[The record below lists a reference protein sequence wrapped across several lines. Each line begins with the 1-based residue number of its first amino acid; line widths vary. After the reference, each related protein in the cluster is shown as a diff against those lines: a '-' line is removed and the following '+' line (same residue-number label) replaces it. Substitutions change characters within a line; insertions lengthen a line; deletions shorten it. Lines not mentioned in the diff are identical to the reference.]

1 MRETFEQIY
10 EMDLW
15 GGGSGEGSFPV
26 HTRGYVRFLEAFIR
40 RNRIRS
46 VVDLGCGDWQFSRF
60 VDWQGAR
67 YDGFDIVPKVVE
79 RNQREF
85 SSETVNFHL
94 FDGDFSRFPDADL
107 FLAKDVLQHWS
118 DSEIVEFLPEL
129 RRFPIALLT
138 NCVNPHGETTHSDI
152 ADGDFRYLDLRAS
165 PYNLVAEHVYT
176 FTNSEKSWWNPF
188 LKPRWRKNVLLV
200 RGARPA

>member
-1 MRETFEQIY
+1 MREKFEQIY
-10 EMDLW
+10 ELDLW

-60 VDWQGAR
+60 VNWHGAR
-67 YDGFDIVPKVVE
+67 YDGFDIVPRVVE

-85 SSETVNFHL
+85 SSPDINFHL
-94 FDGDFSRFPDADL
+94 FDGDFSRLPDADL

-118 DSEIVEFLPEL
+118 DSEIVQFIPEL
-129 RRFPIALLT
+129 KRFPIALLT
-138 NCVNPHGETTHSDI
+138 NCVNPRGETTHSDI
-152 ADGDFRYLDLRAS
+152 ADGGFRYLDLRQP
-165 PYNLVAEHVYT
+165 PYNLVADHVYT
-176 FTNSEKSWWNPF
+176 FTNSERPWWNPF
-188 LKPRWRKNVLLV
+188 TKPKWRKYVLLA
-200 RGARPA
+200 RGAKPA